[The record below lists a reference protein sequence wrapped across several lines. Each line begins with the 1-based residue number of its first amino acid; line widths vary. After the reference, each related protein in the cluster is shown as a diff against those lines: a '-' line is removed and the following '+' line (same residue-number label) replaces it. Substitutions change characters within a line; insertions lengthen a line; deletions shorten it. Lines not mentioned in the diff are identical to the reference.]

1 MGILSYP
8 QKGANFIKEKAQ
20 RGWNNYLYLVEVQ
33 EQNLGLQK
41 QIALLELEN
50 QLLREKAMETERL
63 QSLLGFKNSINFE
76 TVTAKIVA
84 WDLSSYAQTFII
96 NLGEEDGIKER
107 QPVISPQGLVGQIID
122 EPGRPISKHSA
133 YVLLILDRGSRVS
146 VMVQRTRDRAIL
158 EGIGKKEHLLI
169 KYLSPEVK
177 LESGDMVITS
187 GLGGIFPAGI
197 EVGKLLSIEGNPFLS
212 SAQGWVQPSVDF
224 FHLEE
229 VLVIIGDKK
238 Q

>member
-8 QKGANFIKEKAQ
+8 QKGFDLMEKKVSET
-20 RGWNNYLYLVEVQ
+20 WNNYIYLVQVQ

-63 QSLLGFKNSINFE
+63 QSLLGFKKLINFQ
-76 TVTAKIVA
+76 TVSGKIIG
-84 WDLSSYAQTFII
+84 WDLSSYAQAFII
-96 NLGEEDGIKER
+96 NLGAEDGIKER

-122 EPGRPISKHSA
+122 EPGRPISPHSA

-146 VMVQRTRDRAIL
+146 VMIQRTRDQAIL

-169 KYLSPEVK
+169 KYLAPEVK
-177 LESGDMVITS
+177 LEPGDMVITS
-187 GLGGIFPAGI
+187 GLGGIFPPGI
-197 EVGKLLSIEGNPFLS
+197 EAGKLLSIESNPFLS
-212 SAQGWVQPSVDF
+212 SAQGWVKPSVDF